1 MCHTIIQNSLKH
13 DIFMNLEF
21 HFSANFNVGHI
32 RLSSCSLIVSEFIE
46 SRSNFFPNE
55 GLAMG
60 SIVGMPNLQHIG
72 VLLNKGV
79 D

>member
-1 MCHTIIQNSLKH
+1 
-13 DIFMNLEF
+13 MNLEF
-21 HFSANFNVGHI
+21 HSSANFNVGHI

-46 SRSNFFPNE
+46 SRSKISPNE
-55 GLAMG
+55 GLAME